1 MKGATDQVDALGSF
15 AYTRKDCRLRVILA
29 DGSVECMDTI
39 LALLEL
45 RSVVDLIGRAAN
57 FEETIEL
64 VVNHQP
70 DLVLVDLDIPLV
82 NLVIPAIILCRA
94 AAVKV
99 VGLSQGVFPS
109 HANDPLMAVDAL
121 IHKQDLYHDLLR
133 LLERF
138 MADRSGK
145 ADGITYVT
153 RAIRRP

>member
-15 AYTRKDCRLRVILA
+15 AYTREDCRLRVILA

-45 RSVVDLIGRAAN
+45 HSVVDLIGRAAD

-82 NLVIPAIILCRA
+82 NLVIPAIILCRCA
-94 AAVKV
+94 PVKV

-109 HANDPLMAVDAL
+109 HPNDPLMAVDAL
-121 IHKQDLYHDLLR
+121 IHKQDVYRDLLSVISALYGR
-133 LLERF
+133 TKWE
-138 MADRSGK
+138 G
-145 ADGITYVT
+145 
-153 RAIRRP
+153 

>member
-82 NLVIPAIILCRA
+82 NLVIPAIILCRCA
-94 AAVKV
+94 ALKV

-121 IHKQDLYHDLLR
+121 IHKQDLCHDLLPVISA
-133 LLERF
+133 LY
-138 MADRSGK
+138 G
-145 ADGITYVT
+145 
-153 RAIRRP
+153 RPKWEG

>member
-29 DGSVECMDTI
+29 DGWVECMDTI

-82 NLVIPAIILCRA
+82 HFLPFVESVSYRI
-94 AAVKV
+94 
-99 VGLSQGVFPS
+99 
-109 HANDPLMAVDAL
+109 
-121 IHKQDLYHDLLR
+121 
-133 LLERF
+133 
-138 MADRSGK
+138 
-145 ADGITYVT
+145 
-153 RAIRRP
+153 

>member
-1 MKGATDQVDALGSF
+1 
-15 AYTRKDCRLRVILA
+15 
-29 DGSVECMDTI
+29 MDTI

-45 RSVVDLIGRAAN
+45 HNVVDLIGRAAN

-82 NLVIPAIILCRA
+82 NLVIPAIILCRC

-121 IHKQDLYHDLLR
+121 IHKQDLYHDLLPVIR
-133 LLERF
+133 ALYG
-138 MADRSGK
+138 DRSGGLT
-145 ADGITYVT
+145 A
-153 RAIRRP
+153 

>member
-121 IHKQDLYHDLLR
+121 IHKPG
-133 LLERF
+133 F
-138 MADRSGK
+138 
-145 ADGITYVT
+145 V
-153 RAIRRP
+153 P

>member
-1 MKGATDQVDALGSF
+1 MSYRTDQIDTCGSF
-15 AYTRKDCRLRVILA
+15 ACSREDYRLRVILA
-29 DGSVECMDTI
+29 DGSVECMETI

-45 RSVVDLIGRAAN
+45 HSIVDLIGRAAN

-82 NLVIPAIILCRA
+82 NLVIPTIILCKCADVR
-94 AAVKV
+94 V

-121 IHKQDLYHDLLR
+121 IHKQDLCRELVPVISALY
-133 LLERF
+133 
-138 MADRSGK
+138 G
-145 ADGITYVT
+145 
-153 RAIRRP
+153 RPQVVSPISAQPM

>member
-1 MKGATDQVDALGSF
+1 MKVATEQIDALGSF
-15 AYTRKDCRLRVILA
+15 ACTREDYRLRAILA
-29 DGSVECMDTI
+29 DSSVECMDTI

-45 RSVVDLIGRAAN
+45 HNVVDLIGRAAN

-82 NLVIPAIILCRA
+82 NLVIPAIILCRC

-121 IHKQDLYHDLLR
+121 IHKQDLYHDLLPVIR
-133 LLERF
+133 ALYGE
-138 MADRSGK
+138 RSGGLT
-145 ADGITYVT
+145 A
-153 RAIRRP
+153 